1 MVLNYSQIDSLIQAI
16 DSLKDE
22 KMPFKVSLILA
33 RNATLLKKE
42 EEFFMEQE
50 RDFAMKFLVYDEEK
64 QEFVQSAPNMF
75 MIKEGMQE
83 ECRKARE
90 ELNNFTVDVELRKIP
105 ISAIENM
112 DFTPTQL
119 SALELILDEEE

>member
-1 MVLNYSQIDSLIQAI
+1 MTLNYTQIDGLIQAI
-16 DSLKDE
+16 DSLKNE
-22 KMPFKVSLILA
+22 KMPFKVSLILS
-33 RNATLLKKE
+33 RNMTLLKKE
-42 EEFFMEQE
+42 EEFFIQQE
-50 RDFAMKFLVYDEEK
+50 RDFATKFLVYDEEK
-64 QEFVQSAPNMF
+64 QEFTQSAPNMF

-105 ISAIENM
+105 VSAIENM

-119 SALELILDEEE
+119 SSLELILDEEE

>member
-1 MVLNYSQIDSLIQAI
+1 MTLNYTQIDGLIQAI
-16 DSLKDE
+16 DSLKNE
-22 KMPFKVSLILA
+22 KMPFKVSLILS
-33 RNATLLKKE
+33 RNMTLLKKE
-42 EEFFMEQE
+42 EEFFIQQE
-50 RDFAMKFLVYDEEK
+50 RDFATKFLVYDEEK
-64 QEFVQSAPNMF
+64 QEFMQSAPNMF

>member
-1 MVLNYSQIDSLIQAI
+1 MTLNYTQIDGLIQAI
-16 DSLKDE
+16 DSLKNE
-22 KMPFKVSLILA
+22 KMPFKVSLILS
-33 RNATLLKKE
+33 RNMTLLKKE
-42 EEFFMEQE
+42 EEFFIQQE
-50 RDFAMKFLVYDEEK
+50 RDFAAKFLVYDEEK
-64 QEFVQSAPNMF
+64 QEFTQSAPNMF

-105 ISAIENM
+105 VSAIENM

-119 SALELILDEEE
+119 SSLELILDEEE